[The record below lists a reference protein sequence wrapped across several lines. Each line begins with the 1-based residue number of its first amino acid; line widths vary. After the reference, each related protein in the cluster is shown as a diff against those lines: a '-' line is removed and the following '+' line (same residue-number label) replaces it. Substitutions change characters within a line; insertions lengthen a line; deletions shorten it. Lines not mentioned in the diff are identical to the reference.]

1 MTASRLAVLAKA
13 FFDENGFVG
22 HQIDSFNNFLR
33 NGLQKVIDEV
43 GAIEPL
49 VFPPGYDTY
58 RLKFGKIRIL
68 PPVAREA
75 DGSSS
80 MMYPMEARIRQLTYS
95 VPLQVEIIPEGNGVA
110 GEAIWTEIG
119 SIPLMVRSERCILSG
134 LSNDELVEVGEDP
147 YDPGG
152 YFIINGTE
160 RVLMTIEDL
169 LPNVPLIEKP
179 KSGTAEES
187 ARIFSEVPGFRVP
200 HLFERRRDGILY
212 VSWARVPRVP
222 IAIVLKAMGLDSDR
236 AIATAISEDP
246 DFIEDLMVNLEVLE
260 EINTREDALD
270 YIGKK
275 VKVGQGSEYRISRAR
290 YLIAKYLLPHI
301 GREEAD
307 NKTKILYMGMVA
319 EKLLKLHHGKHMQD
333 DKDHYG
339 NKRLKLA
346 GELMEQLF
354 RAAFKTLA
362 NDMQYSF
369 ERVVKRGHEPS
380 PATIVRSQ
388 LLTSRIESA
397 MATGYW
403 IGGRTGVAQ
412 HLQRLNYF
420 DTVSHLRRVMS
431 PLASSQPHFE
441 ARELHPTQWGK
452 LCVAETP
459 EGSNIGLRKNLALFA
474 KTSSKSNEDDAMRAV
489 KWALRE
495 GRKAARAKAPAPKAK
510 KTAPKAKKKAP
521 KTQESRTKGKGNKK

>member
-1 MTASRLAVLAKA
+1 M
-13 FFDENGFVG
+13 
-22 HQIDSFNNFLR
+22 
-33 NGLQKVIDEV
+33 
-43 GAIEPL
+43 
-49 VFPPGYDTY
+49 
-58 RLKFGKIRIL
+58 
-68 PPVAREA
+68 
-75 DGSSS
+75 
-80 MMYPMEARIRQLTYS
+80 
-95 VPLQVEIIPEGNGVA
+95 
-110 GEAIWTEIG
+110 
-119 SIPLMVRSERCILSG
+119 
-134 LSNDELVEVGEDP
+134 
-147 YDPGG
+147 
-152 YFIINGTE
+152 
-160 RVLMTIEDL
+160 
-169 LPNVPLIEKP
+169 
-179 KSGTAEES
+179 
-187 ARIFSEVPGFRVP
+187 
-200 HLFERRRDGILY
+200 
-212 VSWARVPRVP
+212 
-222 IAIVLKAMGLDSDR
+222 
-236 AIATAISEDP
+236 
-246 DFIEDLMVNLEVLE
+246 
-260 EINTREDALD
+260 
-270 YIGKK
+270 
-275 VKVGQGSEYRISRAR
+275 
-290 YLIAKYLLPHI
+290 IAKYLLPHI
-301 GREEAD
+301 GREESD
-307 NKTKILYMGMVA
+307 NKTKILYLGMVA
-319 EKLLKLHHGKHMQD
+319 EKLLKLHHGKHVED

-474 KTSSKSNEDDAMRAV
+474 KASSISDSNDAMKAI
-489 KWALRE
+489 KWAIRE
-495 GRKAARAKAPAPKAK
+495 GKKSLRQTKAKPKPATPSKPAKSSTSTKAK
-510 KTAPKAKKKAP
+510 KTSAKKG
-521 KTQESRTKGKGNKK
+521 GKK

>member
-1 MTASRLAVLAKA
+1 MMTADRLTELARA
-13 FFDENGFVG
+13 FFAETGFVG
-22 HQIDSFNNFLR
+22 HQVESFNYFLKD
-33 NGLQKVIDEV
+33 GIQKVVREV
-43 GAIEPL
+43 DAIEPL
-49 VFPPGYDTY
+49 VFPPGYDSY
-58 RLKFGKIRIL
+58 KLKFGKVRIL
-68 PPVAREA
+68 PPVVREA

-80 MMYPMEARIRQLTYS
+80 MLYPMEARIRQLTYS
-95 VPLQVEIIPEGNGVA
+95 VPLQIEIIPEGNGNRN
-110 GEAIWTEIG
+110 ESIWTEIG
-119 SIPLMVRSERCILSG
+119 SLPLMVRSERCLLTG
-134 LSNDELVEVGEDP
+134 LSNEELVEVGEDP

-169 LPNVPLIEKP
+169 LPNVPLVERV
-179 KSGTAEES
+179 KSGTADEA

-200 HLFERRRDGILY
+200 HLFERRKDGIIY
-212 VSWARVPRVP
+212 VSWARVPRIPVVV
-222 IAIVLKAMGLDSDR
+222 VLKAMGLKSDQQIVA
-236 AIATAISEDP
+236 AITEDP
-246 DFIEDLMVNLEVLE
+246 DFMEDLMVNLEVLDE
-260 EINTREDALD
+260 VQTQEDALD
-270 YIGKK
+270 YIGKN
-275 VKVGQGSEYRISRAR
+275 VKVGQGVEYRISRAK

-301 GREEAD
+301 GREESD
-307 NKTKILYMGMVA
+307 HPTKLLYLGMVA
-319 EKLLKLHHGKHMQD
+319 EKLLKLHYGKHPAD

-420 DTVSHLRRVMS
+420 DTLSHLRRVMS

-459 EGSNIGLRKNLALFA
+459 EGSNIGLRKNMALLAKASSKWDEEQASKEVKRALRAA
-474 KTSSKSNEDDAMRAV
+474 KTAV
-489 KWALRE
+489 
-495 GRKAARAKAPAPKAK
+495 
-510 KTAPKAKKKAP
+510 
-521 KTQESRTKGKGNKK
+521 RTKEASA